1 MENKDLELGGAL
13 ESDYSDEPRQTGYVK
28 WFDDQ
33 KKYGFIRRDN
43 DSDVFV
49 HSSSIKREPPTLK
62 EYERVEFTV
71 VPGKKGP
78 EARDVVVLAE
88 I

>member
-1 MENKDLELGGAL
+1 LNSMLNN
-13 ESDYSDEPRQTGYVK
+13 DYSDEPRQTGYVK

-33 KKYGFIRRDN
+33 KKYGFISREN

-49 HSSSIKREPPTLK
+49 HFSNINRDPQTLN

-71 VPGKKGP
+71 IPGEKGP
-78 EARDVVVLAE
+78 EAHDVIVLVE
-88 I
+88 ET